1 MTANP
6 EDSPL
11 AQLVAG
17 KAGEL
22 RRIIEDGGGANL
34 RLFGS
39 VATGREREGSDV
51 DFLFT
56 IDKPMG
62 FMGIAAMQ
70 LAMTDVLGVPVDLVA
85 ETCLSRFI
93 RDRVL
98 VEAVPV

>member
-1 MTANP
+1 MTVTV

-22 RRIIEDGGGANL
+22 RRIVKDGGGANL

-39 VATGREREGSDV
+39 AARGHDNQDSDI
-51 DFLFT
+51 DLLFT
-56 IDKPMG
+56 IDRPMG
-62 FMGIAAMQ
+62 FMEIAAMQ
-70 LAMTDVLGVPVDLVA
+70 LAMTDALGVPVDPMA
-85 ETCLSRFI
+85 DTCLSRFV

-98 VEAVPV
+98 AEAVPV